1 MRHDSAMNPG
11 RLHVVPKRPYEYGD
25 DHTSTMI
32 LKKQAMDAG
41 IRLPREIRYVPQ
53 HRRSARGI
61 MAGVIGGMLIWAFV
75 LLTAWAVWR
84 AWGVWI

>member
-1 MRHDSAMNPG
+1 MRTDSAMNPG
-11 RLHVVPKRPYEYGD
+11 RLHLEPKAPYRYGD

-32 LKKQAMDAG
+32 WKKEQMDLG

-61 MAGVIGGMLIWAFV
+61 VAGVVIGLGVWV
-75 LLTAWAVWR
+75 LLGGTALMVWR
-84 AWGVWI
+84 MLG